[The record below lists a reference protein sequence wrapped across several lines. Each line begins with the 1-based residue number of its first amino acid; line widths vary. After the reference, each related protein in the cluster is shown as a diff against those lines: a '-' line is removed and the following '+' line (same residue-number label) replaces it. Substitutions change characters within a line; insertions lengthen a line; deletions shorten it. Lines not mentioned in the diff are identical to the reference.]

1 MGILGGSAFMIS
13 KARKRQQSLN
23 VGNLISNRFR
33 CRLRNKITRIRRR
46 FAMCRRSAIVR
57 SVRPSARLSRTWLG
71 AGRMASADISETQS
85 DSRKASDLRAG
96 AVDALERRDD
106 GDRLAALYGL
116 TPKVENAIVAAIRD
130 GADDRARALVAPL
143 HPADQADLLE
153 RLPRDRAAALVRTLG
168 DGLDAETLAYLD
180 EGTRDEIVDVMG
192 MAALARQ
199 LPDLD
204 TDDAVNI
211 IEELEQ
217 DEIDDVLAA
226 LPAEDRVLVEEGLAY
241 PDDSA
246 GRMMQRELVTVPS
259 FWTVGQTIDFLR
271 SSQFSDAEFY
281 LIFVVDPARNPIG
294 EVGLGRLLCTPRP
307 RRISEIMEG
316 DFRKIPAD
324 MDQEE
329 VSILFRRYGMVS
341 APVVDEHGR
350 LIGMITIDDIIDV
363 IDEEAEE
370 DLMAL
375 AGVGESGV
383 RSSLWGTLQG
393 RSSWLLINLLTAV
406 VASAVIGLFDATIER
421 LVALAVLMPIIAS
434 MGGNAGTQT
443 VTVAVRAL
451 ALRQIDRDAAASFV
465 RRELLVA
472 VLNGILFAVLAAGI
486 SFLWFRDQDIAAVMA
501 VAMFANMVVAG
512 LSGTLVPLGLVR
524 AGVDPAVASSVF
536 ITTITDVVGF
546 FVFLGLAALYLIQ

>member
-1 MGILGGSAFMIS
+1 MVSE
-13 KARKRQQSLN
+13 N
-23 VGNLISNRFR
+23 TN
-33 CRLRNKITRIRRR
+33 TRR
-46 FAMCRRSAIVR
+46 
-57 SVRPSARLSRTWLG
+57 
-71 AGRMASADISETQS
+71 ASE
-85 DSRKASDLRAG
+85 LRAE
-96 AVDALERRDD
+96 AADALDRRDD
-106 GDRLAALYGL
+106 GNRLAALYGL
-116 TPKVENAIVAAIRD
+116 TPKVESAIVAAIRE
-130 GADDRARALVAPL
+130 GVEDRCRALVAPL

-153 RLPRDRAAALVRTLG
+153 RLPKPQSAALVRMLG
-168 DGLDAETLAYLD
+168 DGLDAEALAYLG
-180 EGTRDEIVDVMG
+180 ETTRDEIVDVMG

-246 GRMMQRELVTVPS
+246 GRMMQREIVTVPS

-271 SSQFSDAEFY
+271 SSEFSDTEFY

-375 AGVGESGV
+375 AGVGESNV
-383 RSSLWGTLQG
+383 RSSLLETIQG
-393 RSSWLLINLLTAV
+393 RSSWLLINLLTAIL
-406 VASAVIGLFDATIER
+406 ASAVIGLFDATIER
-421 LVALAVLMPIIAS
+421 IVALAVLMPIVAS

-465 RRELLVA
+465 RRELAVA
-472 VLNGILFAVLAAGI
+472 VLNGILFAALAAGI
-486 SFLWFRDQDIAAVMA
+486 SFLWFRDPDIAAVMA

>member
-1 MGILGGSAFMIS
+1 
-13 KARKRQQSLN
+13 
-23 VGNLISNRFR
+23 
-33 CRLRNKITRIRRR
+33 
-46 FAMCRRSAIVR
+46 
-57 SVRPSARLSRTWLG
+57 
-71 AGRMASADISETQS
+71 MASAKKPTTQPNERPA
-85 DSRKASDLRAG
+85 DNRLVDDRKADQVEP
-96 AVDALERRDD
+96 VDKRED

-116 TPKVENAIVAAIRD
+116 TPKVESAIATAVQG
-130 GADDRARALVAPL
+130 GANDRARALVAPL

-153 RLPRDRAAALVRTLG
+153 RLPPAQAAELVRMLG
-168 DGLDAETLAYLD
+168 DSLDAETLIYLD
-180 EGTRDEIVDVMG
+180 ENTRDEIVDVMG
-192 MAALARQ
+192 MEALARQ
-199 LPDLD
+199 LPDLE

-241 PDDSA
+241 PEDSA
-246 GRMMQRELVTVPS
+246 GRMMQREIVTVPS
-259 FWTVGQTIDFLR
+259 FWTVGRTIDFLR
-271 SSQFSDAEFY
+271 SSQFSDTQFY
-281 LIFVVDPARNPIG
+281 LIFVIDPSRNPIG
-294 EVGLGRLLCTPRP
+294 EISLGRLLCTPRP
-307 RRISEIMEG
+307 RRVSEIMEG

-375 AGVGESGV
+375 AGVGESNV
-383 RSSLWGTLQG
+383 RSSLLETLQG
-393 RSSWLLINLLTAV
+393 RSSWLLINLVTAI

-421 LVALAVLMPIIAS
+421 LVALAVLMPIVAS

-465 RRELLVA
+465 RRELAVA
-472 VLNGILFAVLAAGI
+472 ALNGILFAALAAAI
-486 SFLWFRDQDIAAVMA
+486 SFLWFRDPDIALVMA

-546 FVFLGLAALYLIQ
+546 FVFLGLAALYLVP

>member
-1 MGILGGSAFMIS
+1 MPSGH
-13 KARKRQQSLN
+13 KQQTPRH
-23 VGNLISNRFR
+23 GE
-33 CRLRNKITRIRRR
+33 
-46 FAMCRRSAIVR
+46 
-57 SVRPSARLSRTWLG
+57 PSEA
-71 AGRMASADISETQS
+71 ADAP
-85 DSRKASDLRAG
+85 D
-96 AVDALERRDD
+96 RRDE

-116 TPKVENAIVAAIRD
+116 TPKVEMAIVAAID
-130 GADDRARALVAPL
+130 GKADDRARALVAPL

-153 RLPRDRAAALVRTLG
+153 RLSASQAAALVRTLG
-168 DGLDAETLAYLD
+168 DGLDAETLAFLD
-180 EGTRDEIVDVMG
+180 ENTRDEIVDVMG
-192 MAALARQ
+192 VAALARQ

-211 IEELEQ
+211 IEELEE
-217 DEIDDVLAA
+217 DEIEDVLAA

-241 PDDSA
+241 PEDSA
-246 GRMMQRELVTVPS
+246 GRMMQREIVTVPS

-271 SSQFSDAEFY
+271 SSQFGDTDFY
-281 LIFVVDPARNPIG
+281 LIFVVDPARSPIG
-294 EVGLGRLLCTPRP
+294 EVSLGKLLCTPRP
-307 RRISEIMEG
+307 RRVGEIMQG

-329 VSILFRRYGMVS
+329 VAILFRRYGMVS

-350 LIGMITIDDIIDV
+350 LIGVITIDDVIGV

-375 AGVGESGV
+375 AGVGDTNV
-383 RSSLWGTLQG
+383 RSSLWETLQG
-393 RSSWLLINLLTAV
+393 RSSWLLINLLTAF
-406 VASAVIGLFDATIER
+406 VASAVLGLFAATIQR
-421 LVALAVLMPIIAS
+421 LVALAVLMPIVAS

-465 RRELLVA
+465 RRELIVA
-472 VLNGILFAVLAAGI
+472 VLNGVVFAILAASI

-501 VAMFANMVVAG
+501 VAMFANLVVAG

-524 AGVDPAVASSVF
+524 VGVDPAVASSVF

-546 FVFLGLAALYLIQ
+546 FVFLGLAALYLIP

>member
-1 MGILGGSAFMIS
+1 MASS
-13 KARKRQQSLN
+13 NRQQAT
-23 VGNLISNRFR
+23 GKGEIGD
-33 CRLRNKITRIRRR
+33 ITD
-46 FAMCRRSAIVR
+46 
-57 SVRPSARLSRTWLG
+57 PS
-71 AGRMASADISETQS
+71 
-85 DSRKASDLRAG
+85 
-96 AVDALERRDD
+96 ERRDE

-116 TPKVENAIVAAIRD
+116 TPKVESAIVAAIGE
-130 GADDRARALVAPL
+130 GAEDRARALVAPL

-153 RLPRDRAAALVRTLG
+153 RLPASHAAALVRMLG

-180 EGTRDEIVDVMG
+180 ENTRDDIVDVMG
-192 MAALARQ
+192 VAALARQ

-211 IEELEQ
+211 IEELEE
-217 DEIDDVLAA
+217 DEIEDVLAA

-241 PDDSA
+241 PEDSA
-246 GRMMQRELVTVPS
+246 GRMMQREIVTVPS
-259 FWTVGQTIDFLR
+259 FWTAGQTIDFLR
-271 SSQFSDAEFY
+271 GSQFEDTDFY
-281 LIFVVDPARNPIG
+281 LIFVVDPARSPIG
-294 EVGLGRLLCTPRP
+294 EVSLGKLLCTPRP
-307 RRISEIMEG
+307 RRVGEIMQG

-329 VSILFRRYGMVS
+329 VAILFRRYGMVS

-350 LIGMITIDDIIDV
+350 LIGVITIDDVIGV

-375 AGVGESGV
+375 AGVGEANV

-421 LVALAVLMPIIAS
+421 LVALAVLMPIVAS

-451 ALRQIDRDAAASFV
+451 ALRQIDRDAASSFV
-465 RRELLVA
+465 RRELIVA
-472 VLNGILFAVLAAGI
+472 VLNGLVFAVLAASI
-486 SFLWFRDQDIAAVMA
+486 SFLWFRDSDIAAVMA
-501 VAMFANMVVAG
+501 VAMFANLVVAG

-524 AGVDPAVASSVF
+524 VGVDPAVASSVF

-546 FVFLGLAALYLIQ
+546 FVFLGLAALYLIP

>member
-1 MGILGGSAFMIS
+1 
-13 KARKRQQSLN
+13 
-23 VGNLISNRFR
+23 
-33 CRLRNKITRIRRR
+33 
-46 FAMCRRSAIVR
+46 
-57 SVRPSARLSRTWLG
+57 
-71 AGRMASADISETQS
+71 MASENKQQIMRHGETGEAP
-85 DSRKASDLRAG
+85 D
-96 AVDALERRDD
+96 RRDD

-116 TPKVENAIVAAIRD
+116 TPKVESAIAAAITD
-130 GADDRARALVAPL
+130 GAEDRARALVAPL

-153 RLPRDRAAALVRTLG
+153 RLPAPQAAALVRTLG

-180 EGTRDEIVDVMG
+180 ENTRDEIVDVMG
-192 MAALARQ
+192 VAALARQ

-211 IEELEQ
+211 IEELEE
-217 DEIDDVLAA
+217 DEIEDVLAA

-241 PDDSA
+241 PEDSA
-246 GRMMQRELVTVPS
+246 GRMMQREIVTVPS

-271 SSQFSDAEFY
+271 SSQFGDTDFY
-281 LIFVVDPARNPIG
+281 LIFVVDPARSPIG
-294 EVGLGRLLCTPRP
+294 EISLGKLLCTPRP
-307 RRISEIMEG
+307 RRVGEIMQG

-329 VSILFRRYGMVS
+329 VSILFRRYAMVS
-341 APVVDEHGR
+341 APVIDEHGR
-350 LIGMITIDDIIDV
+350 LIGVITIDDVIGV

-375 AGVGESGV
+375 AGVGDSNV
-383 RSSLWGTLQG
+383 RSSLWETLQG
-393 RSSWLLINLLTAV
+393 RSSWLLINLLTAI
-406 VASAVIGLFDATIER
+406 VASAVIGLFDETIER
-421 LVALAVLMPIIAS
+421 LVALAVLMPIVAS

-451 ALRQIDRDAAASFV
+451 ALRQIDRDAASSFV
-465 RRELLVA
+465 RRELIVA
-472 VLNGILFAVLAAGI
+472 ILNGLVFAVLAASI
-486 SFLWFRDQDIAAVMA
+486 SFLWFRDLDIAAVMA
-501 VAMFANMVVAG
+501 VAMFANLVVAG

-546 FVFLGLAALYLIQ
+546 FVFLGLAALYLIP

>member
-1 MGILGGSAFMIS
+1 
-13 KARKRQQSLN
+13 
-23 VGNLISNRFR
+23 
-33 CRLRNKITRIRRR
+33 
-46 FAMCRRSAIVR
+46 
-57 SVRPSARLSRTWLG
+57 
-71 AGRMASADISETQS
+71 MASAKKLKTQTL
-85 DSRKASDLRAG
+85 KTQAQHAE
-96 AVDALERRDD
+96 AVERRDD

-116 TPKVENAIVAAIRD
+116 TPKVESAIVAAISG
-130 GADDRARALVAPL
+130 GAEDRARALVAPL

-153 RLPRDRAAALVRTLG
+153 RLPPAQAAELVRILG
-168 DGLDAETLAYLD
+168 DSLDAETLTYLD
-180 EGTRDEIVDVMG
+180 EATRDEIVDVMG

-241 PDDSA
+241 PEDSA
-246 GRMMQRELVTVPS
+246 GRMMQREIVTVPS
-259 FWTVGQTIDFLR
+259 FWTVGRTIDFLR
-271 SSQFSDAEFY
+271 SSQFSDTQFY
-281 LIFVVDPARNPIG
+281 LIFVIDPSRNPIG
-294 EVGLGRLLCTPRP
+294 EISLGRLLCTPRP
-307 RRISEIMEG
+307 RRVSEIMTV

-350 LIGMITIDDIIDV
+350 LIGMITIDDVIDV

-375 AGVGESGV
+375 AGVGESNV
-383 RSSLWGTLQG
+383 RSSLLETLQG
-393 RSSWLLINLLTAV
+393 RSSWLLINLVTAI

-421 LVALAVLMPIIAS
+421 LVALAVLMPIVAS

-465 RRELLVA
+465 RRELAVA
-472 VLNGILFAVLAAGI
+472 VMNGILFAVLAAAI
-486 SFLWFRDQDIAAVMA
+486 SFLWFRDADIAVVMA

-546 FVFLGLAALYLIQ
+546 FVFLGLAALYLVH

>member
-1 MGILGGSAFMIS
+1 
-13 KARKRQQSLN
+13 
-23 VGNLISNRFR
+23 
-33 CRLRNKITRIRRR
+33 
-46 FAMCRRSAIVR
+46 
-57 SVRPSARLSRTWLG
+57 
-71 AGRMASADISETQS
+71 MASGHKQQTPRHGETSEAADTP
-85 DSRKASDLRAG
+85 D
-96 AVDALERRDD
+96 RRDD

-116 TPKVENAIVAAIRD
+116 TPKVESAIVAAINN

-153 RLPRDRAAALVRTLG
+153 RLPAPQAAALVRTLG
-168 DGLDAETLAYLD
+168 DGLDAETLAFLD
-180 EGTRDEIVDVMG
+180 ENTRDEIVDVMG
-192 MAALARQ
+192 VAALARQ
-199 LPDLD
+199 LHDLD

-211 IEELEQ
+211 IEELEE
-217 DEIDDVLAA
+217 DEIEDVLAA

-241 PDDSA
+241 PEDSA
-246 GRMMQRELVTVPS
+246 GRMMQREIVTVPS

-271 SSQFSDAEFY
+271 SSQFGDTDFY
-281 LIFVVDPARNPIG
+281 LIFVVDPARSPIG
-294 EVGLGRLLCTPRP
+294 EVSLGKLLCTPRP
-307 RRISEIMEG
+307 RRVGEIMQG

-329 VSILFRRYGMVS
+329 VAILFRRYGMVS

-350 LIGMITIDDIIDV
+350 LIGVITIDDVIGV

-375 AGVGESGV
+375 AGVGDSNV
-383 RSSLWGTLQG
+383 RSSLWETFQG
-393 RSSWLLINLLTAV
+393 RGSWLLINLLTAI
-406 VASAVIGLFDATIER
+406 VASAVISLFDATIER
-421 LVALAVLMPIIAS
+421 LVALAVLMPIVAS

-465 RRELLVA
+465 RRELTVA
-472 VLNGILFAVLAAGI
+472 VLNGVVFAILAASI

-501 VAMFANMVVAG
+501 VAMFANLVVAG

-524 AGVDPAVASSVF
+524 VGVDPAVASSVF

-546 FVFLGLAALYLIQ
+546 FVFLGLAALYLIP

>member
-1 MGILGGSAFMIS
+1 
-13 KARKRQQSLN
+13 
-23 VGNLISNRFR
+23 
-33 CRLRNKITRIRRR
+33 
-46 FAMCRRSAIVR
+46 
-57 SVRPSARLSRTWLG
+57 
-71 AGRMASADISETQS
+71 MASAKKLATQIDPGPSEQV
-85 DSRKASDLRAG
+85 AP
-96 AVDALERRDD
+96 VDKRDD

-116 TPKVENAIVAAIRD
+116 TPKVESAVVTAIRN

-153 RLPRDRAAALVRTLG
+153 RLPQPQAAELIRILG
-168 DGLDAETLAYLD
+168 DSLDAETLIYLD
-180 EGTRDEIVDVMG
+180 ENTRDEIVDVMG
-192 MAALARQ
+192 MEALARQ

-241 PDDSA
+241 PEDSA
-246 GRMMQRELVTVPS
+246 GRMMQREIVTVPS
-259 FWTVGQTIDFLR
+259 FWTVGRTIDFMR
-271 SSQFSDAEFY
+271 SSQFSDTQFY
-281 LIFVVDPARNPIG
+281 IIFVIDPSRNPIG
-294 EVGLGRLLCTPRP
+294 EISLGRLLCTPRP
-307 RRISEIMEG
+307 RRVSEIMQG

-375 AGVGESGV
+375 AGVGDSGV
-383 RSSLWGTLQG
+383 RSSLLETIQG
-393 RSSWLLINLLTAV
+393 RSSWLLINLVTAI

-421 LVALAVLMPIIAS
+421 LVALAVLMPIVAS

-465 RRELLVA
+465 RRELTVA
-472 VLNGILFAVLAAGI
+472 VLNGILFAALAAAI
-486 SFLWFRDQDIAAVMA
+486 SFLWFRDPDIAAVMA

-546 FVFLGLAALYLIQ
+546 FVFLGLAALYLVP

>member
-1 MGILGGSAFMIS
+1 
-13 KARKRQQSLN
+13 
-23 VGNLISNRFR
+23 
-33 CRLRNKITRIRRR
+33 
-46 FAMCRRSAIVR
+46 
-57 SVRPSARLSRTWLG
+57 
-71 AGRMASADISETQS
+71 MASAQKLNSQNT
-85 DSRKASDLRAG
+85 DSKADLVAP
-96 AVDALERRDD
+96 VDKRDD

-116 TPKVENAIVAAIRD
+116 TPKVESAIVTAVST
-130 GADDRARALVAPL
+130 GAEDRARALVAPL

-153 RLPRDRAAALVRTLG
+153 RLPPFRAAELVRILG
-168 DGLDAETLAYLD
+168 DNLDAETLTYLD
-180 EGTRDEIVDVMG
+180 ENTRDEIVDVMG
-192 MAALARQ
+192 MEALARQ
-199 LPDLD
+199 LPDLE

-241 PDDSA
+241 PEDSA
-246 GRMMQRELVTVPS
+246 GRMMQREIVTVPS
-259 FWTVGQTIDFLR
+259 FWTVGRTIDFLR
-271 SSQFSDAEFY
+271 SSQFSDTQFY
-281 LIFVVDPARNPIG
+281 LIFVIDPSRNPIG
-294 EVGLGRLLCTPRP
+294 EISLGRLLCTPRP
-307 RRISEIMEG
+307 RRVSEIMEG

-341 APVVDEHGR
+341 APVIDEHGR

-375 AGVGESGV
+375 AGVGDTNV
-383 RSSLWGTLQG
+383 RSSLIETLQG
-393 RSSWLLINLLTAV
+393 RSSWLLINLVTAI

-421 LVALAVLMPIIAS
+421 LVALAVLMPIVAS

-465 RRELLVA
+465 RRELAVA
-472 VLNGILFAVLAAGI
+472 ILNGILFAALAAAI
-486 SFLWFRDQDIAAVMA
+486 SFLWFRDADIALVMA

-546 FVFLGLAALYLIQ
+546 FVFLGLAALYLVH